1 MTDEMIGFRSFQEAS
16 LHRHSPFFRIARHR
30 TACLVD
36 IHLVVAVGT
45 QAGAVV
51 ETQLV
56 AEVGI
61 RPATV
66 VGIRPVTVAGIRPVT
81 VVGWYSA
88 DTHFPRVDHSD
99 CWRFLALA
107 QPATSSSC
115 VLLDFQ
121 DSLSFQAPVF
131 EDTCEAS
138 DP

>member
-1 MTDEMIGFRSFQEAS
+1 M
-16 LHRHSPFFRIARHR
+16 
-30 TACLVD
+30 
-36 IHLVVAVGT
+36 

-61 RPATV
+61 RPVTA
-66 VGIRPVTVAGIRPVT
+66 VGIRPVI
-81 VVGWYSA
+81 VVDWYSA
-88 DTHFPRVDHSD
+88 DTHSPRVDHFD
-99 CWRFLALA
+99 CWQFLALA
-107 QPATSSSC
+107 EPATLSSC